1 MDADTRHQL
10 KSNELA
16 EFFARAAEFRDRR
29 VNAVAIAVVALVV
42 LYAGYKFWNWRTGVA
57 AETAWA
63 RLGAVGSIDPS
74 LGDAPLDSLRK
85 VIEDGAPP
93 AVEAMARLRLAN
105 ALLARGIAG
114 DSGRLGEAALQLEA
128 LLGSDAPALLRAA
141 ATFQLANVLE
151 SQRDFA
157 RAKETYQRLASDPA
171 FIGSPFIRL
180 AAERLESLDSLPVS
194 IEMRPGLPPPPPS
207 AATLPAANQP
217 AVGEPQPP
225 VGEPP
230 QTQPESPAAEPPP
243 P

>member
-29 VNAVAIAVVALVV
+29 VNAVVIALIALLA
-42 LYAGYKFWNWRTGVA
+42 LYAGYRFWDWRTGVA
-57 AETAWA
+57 AENAWA
-63 RLGAVGSIDPS
+63 RLGAVGSTDPS

-105 ALLARGIAG
+105 ALLARGLAG
-114 DSGRLGEAALQLEA
+114 DSGRLAEAALQLEA
-128 LLGSDAPALLRAA
+128 ILGGDAPALLRAA
-141 ATFQLANVLE
+141 AMFQLANVLE
-151 SQRDFA
+151 SQRDFGRA
-157 RAKETYQRLASDPA
+157 RETYQKLASDPA

-180 AAERLESLDSLPVS
+180 AAERLTSLDSLPVT
-194 IEMRPGLPPPPPS
+194 IELRPGLPPPPPS
-207 AATLPAANQP
+207 AATLPATSQP
-217 AVGEPQPP
+217 DAAVRPP